1 MKRKL
6 SRSPSPD
13 RHVKSKPDS
22 VTINAPAPKRK
33 SVSTKS
39 GSQREK
45 RGRQVSSDVH
55 DDSSVETNM
64 ELVSPAEVKKS
75 KVTPPDDRGKTKR
88 KTKKETIVEATKQ
101 INLREGLSTRA
112 KPTTS
117 QKKRERDA
125 ALDLVYSD
133 NPAILQFSK
142 KTVDASEDLFAG
154 KRPEGEDPPLKSPAV
169 LNSELSSIHVQEMT
183 SVQDK
188 QQLDALLEK
197 YQETEDPIGYI
208 AALIHHADLYPG
220 KANLIAL
227 YKVILT
233 RHTSSSVIS
242 KESLAL
248 LPKRYDKNKQ
258 KLVKDNLEE
267 IKQAIVGFGTTHPKL
282 PIISAD
288 YTDADT
294 LNNINT
300 LFKKAL
306 EADDWKQLAA
316 LSDYANT
323 LYAQFRDAM
332 QQPWDIF
339 NSTNLGGTTK
349 DSAEGRL
356 AAVYAAQLALA
367 SLPVETFT
375 PDRPVYRWLEG
386 VENHQVGDLISALA
400 LYSASTGTQ
409 SSDVFAGKGD
419 RTLFV
424 IKAPKSGKFIQLLA
438 GTKNWYQREVLF
450 PTYTQFVVR
459 QKHQQGDNEVWF
471 LLEEL
476 DDSITQVTADA
487 IPGIGMLADDIEQS
501 YPLSDELLTNTLVD
515 QRHRDLFKQA
525 TRPSE
530 QQLTRAGVEL
540 PENVQAAAI
549 TVNNI
554 YGAETHAAWGRL
566 MQATTKRRELLT
578 EATLKRYLGHLKG
591 IANPNYRTE
600 EKGWGAD
607 NYYPQLDQKQ
617 RAALDEHGLLYYPTI
632 TQTQKGQFIQWL
644 TELGNSAQISTTKGT
659 REEPEWLKVRDYKQV
674 IRDDTRPRIAINE
687 VVAAGFAK
695 WQRQKYNADTQEY
708 EVSYGEPDVI
718 ARNIDVA
725 LAITSTGLEQAL
737 AMYIDKKITTE
748 VYRERVQRFAANLQQ
763 ELAAIHPFDDGNGRL
778 SRLMMYKVLQAYLPT
793 ADTNDPNKSL
803 PVIADPGQ
811 DLLMTKDEWPAS
823 IFAVEK

>member
-1 MKRKL
+1 MKRSL
-6 SRSPSPD
+6 SRSPSPE
-13 RHVKSKPDS
+13 RRVKGKSINVTEDS
-22 VTINAPAPKRK
+22 PPPRKRA
-33 SVSTKS
+33 VSAKR

-45 RGRQVSSDVH
+45 RGRQVSSDV
-55 DDSSVETNM
+55 DDAGSVETNM
-64 ELVSPAEVKKS
+64 ELVPPAEVKKS

-88 KTKKETIVEATKQ
+88 KAKKETIVEATKQ
-101 INLREGLSTRA
+101 INLREGLSIRS
-112 KPTTS
+112 KPMTA
-117 QKKRERDA
+117 QKNRERDA
-125 ALDLVYSD
+125 ALNLVYSD

-142 KTVDASEDLFAG
+142 KTVGASEDLFAG
-154 KRPEGEDPPLKSPAV
+154 KRPEGEDPPLRSPAV
-169 LNSELSSIHVQEMT
+169 LNSELSSIHIQEMT

-208 AALIHHADLYPG
+208 AALIHHADLYPD

-227 YKVILT
+227 YKLILT

-242 KESLAL
+242 KESLDL
-248 LPKRYDKNKQ
+248 LPKRYNKNKQ
-258 KLVKDNLEE
+258 KLVKDNLGE
-267 IKQAIVGFGTTHPKL
+267 IKQAIENFGTTHPRL

-288 YTDADT
+288 YTDKDT
-294 LNNINT
+294 LNNINA
-300 LFKKAL
+300 LFEKAL

-339 NSTNLGGTTK
+339 KNNNLGGTTN

-367 SLPVETFT
+367 GLPAATFT

-424 IKAPKSGKFIQLLA
+424 IKSPKSGKFIQLLA

-459 QKHQQGDNEVWF
+459 QKQQQGDNEVWF

-501 YPLSDELLTNTLVD
+501 YTLSDELLTNTLVD
-515 QRHRDLFKQA
+515 QRHRDLFKQSN
-525 TRPSE
+525 RPSE

-540 PENVQAAAI
+540 LENVQAAAI

-578 EATLKRYLGHLKG
+578 EATLKRYLGQLKG
-591 IANPNYRTE
+591 VGNPNYRTE

-607 NYYPQLDQKQ
+607 NYYPQLNQKQ
-617 RAALDEHGLLYYPTI
+617 RAALDEHGLRYYPTI
-632 TQTQKGQFIQWL
+632 TQAQKGQFIKWL
-644 TELGNSAQISTTKGT
+644 TSLGNTTQVSTTKGT
-659 REEPEWLKVRDYKQV
+659 REEPEWVKVRDYKQV
-674 IRDDTRPRIAINE
+674 IQNDTRQRIAINE
-687 VVAAGFAK
+687 QVAELFTVWNK
-695 WQRQKYNADTQEY
+695 QKYSADTQEY

-725 LAITSTGLEQAL
+725 LTITNTGLEQAL
-737 AMYIDKKITTE
+737 ALYIDKKITTE
-748 VYRERVQRFAANLQQ
+748 VYRERVQRYAANLQQ

-811 DLLMTKDEWPAS
+811 DLLMTKDEWPANV
-823 IFAVEK
+823 FAIEK